1 MIVVTRA
8 FSGIL
13 DAWLANHGKARP
25 DGVAFAAA
33 GTNVRSAALTVERWT
48 QEVHAAVALLPGP
61 ARGLEIGAQIQLQ
74 HAGPL
79 GYMVV
84 NTQTFG
90 ELLDTYLLLEK
101 WFYGRN
107 WAQLSRIATTDGVQV
122 CLAWDQQFGVP
133 DQVLEQLHTMA
144 LLTLVRSACPT
155 LARPLRVDLM
165 NAPNGE
171 ARACRAAF
179 ECPVRFSQK
188 ALRIVFAA
196 EALHLPVDLKRAA
209 LSPAWR
215 SRQRT
220 LREILSNTSP
230 NAMQFVRAVQQAIV
244 HTLPI
249 GAPADAVATRLN
261 LSRRTLQRR
270 LTDAGCSYRQLLEGL
285 RERHACHLLDDPS
298 LSIKEIAF
306 LLGYAEQSAFNHAC
320 LRWNQMSPRQL
331 RHSFGANYQ
340 DE

>member
-1 MIVVTRA
+1 MIVVTHA

-13 DAWLANHGKARP
+13 DAWLASHGKARLA
-25 DGVAFAAA
+25 GVATTAA
-33 GTNVRSAALTVERWT
+33 GSNVRSAALTVERWA
-48 QEVHAAVALLPGP
+48 QEVRAAIALAPGP
-61 ARGLEIGAQIQLQ
+61 ARGLEIGAHIQLQ

-79 GYMVV
+79 GYLVV

-107 WAQLSRIATTDGVQV
+107 WAQLNRTDTADGALV
-122 CLAWDQQFGVP
+122 CLAWDRQFGVP

-144 LLTLVRSACPT
+144 VLTLVRSACPT

-179 ECPVRFSQK
+179 GCPVRFSQK

-196 EALHLPVDLKRAA
+196 EVLHAPVDLHRAA

-215 SRQRT
+215 TRQRT
-220 LREILSNTSP
+220 LREILPNTTP
-230 NAMQFVRAVQQAIV
+230 NAMQFVCAVQQAIV
-244 HTLPI
+244 HTLPS
-249 GAPADAVATRLN
+249 GAPADAVAARLN

-270 LTDAGCSYRQLLEGL
+270 LTDAGCSYRQLLDGL
-285 RERHACHLLDDPS
+285 RERHARYLLDDPALS
-298 LSIKEIAF
+298 LKEIAF

-320 LRWNQMSPRQL
+320 LRWNQLSPSQL
-331 RHSFGANYQ
+331 RR
-340 DE
+340 